1 MKELFLNKTISA
13 LTKQYNYD
21 SNTLDRVKYGLEVIY
36 INVTKI
42 SVLLLISLLFNSL
55 KNTLILLFFVNF
67 LRMFAYGL
75 HAKKSWHCYVS
86 STLCFVI
93 LPMLFT
99 SLQIGIIEKIIVSI
113 LTYISFILFA
123 PADTV
128 KRPLINKEHRKKLKI
143 ETIIVASFYVMI
155 LLLIN
160 DQYFSNLILLS
171 LIIQS
176 MLINPFVYKLFD
188 LPYQNYKSYKSA
200 A

>member
-21 SNTLDRVKYGLEVIY
+21 SDTLDRVKYGLEIIY

-93 LPMLFT
+93 
-99 SLQIGIIEKIIVSI
+99 
-113 LTYISFILFA
+113 
-123 PADTV
+123 
-128 KRPLINKEHRKKLKI
+128 
-143 ETIIVASFYVMI
+143 VMI
-155 LLLIN
+155 C
-160 DQYFSNLILLS
+160 FSICLV
-171 LIIQS
+171 QE
-176 MLINPFVYKLFD
+176 
-188 LPYQNYKSYKSA
+188 
-200 A
+200 